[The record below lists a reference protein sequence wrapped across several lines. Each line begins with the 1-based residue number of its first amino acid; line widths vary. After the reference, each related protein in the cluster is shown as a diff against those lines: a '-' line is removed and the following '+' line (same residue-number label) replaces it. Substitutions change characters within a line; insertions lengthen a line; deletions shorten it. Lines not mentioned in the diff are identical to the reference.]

1 MDPASSTFCE
11 STLKSFVY
19 NLTTFYA
26 EADLRG
32 DEALLVGT
40 SVLMFILAV
49 LFFIL
54 NLFSRFSDGSAILN
68 PSVRVFLST
77 SLSLFLPIMSY
88 LFSEAKNQS
97 AAGHLGDLSVRART
111 ILMWM
116 LLVELLRKKAEAILL
131 TTGMQVYSDTIE
143 RAGRVAWLGSL
154 VFFNLRSTGKKALY
168 GTIWVLAAAKL
179 VQRFV
184 TIELAKRSF
193 AYHKNPRLLASYM
206 AQMLKLQDHEDQLGT
221 SSSNGQRGSE
231 VLRLCIYAVM
241 GEEEL
246 EKKAGPKGYKL
257 QLANKRATA
266 DAAEPATVVVTV
278 GKIWELSDN
287 DPLLHG
293 DPTLKRLC
301 LSFALYKLLRRRLEG
316 FPITDAEASDCHDL
330 IFEGLWKEEGTGA
343 GEDANAIALI
353 QVFNDEVQFLC
364 EYYHSVHPV
373 VFASPFFFLH
383 NYILFPIIVW
393 ALCFLM
399 LILCSNGDVRYAFLS
414 FRTDNYVM
422 SGHLLSTAKCIVRKA
437 VGKSTPFLFCSV
449 DISTTILLILTFAY
463 EEVWDLIVFLLSNWF
478 MVSLLCSHT
487 SCPEWRTH
495 PLLKWII
502 PSIVSVRNT
511 MSSHCSNV
519 SFKQFSV
526 LWFSRLL
533 LPLPLPTIA
542 VPDEAKKLV
551 VARLARVGHAAPLSN
566 GMSVLRSDED
576 GLLWACESDGVAE
589 VILTWH
595 IATSLLEAACPPQKK
610 HTQLE
615 PGRITATALSGYCA
629 YLVAFRP
636 ELLPDDKDGSESLYN
651 DMKKELVK
659 EMGWWG
665 YYSSG
670 EGDRCSKLLE
680 IARRRQVQDGTT
692 TTVISKGARLG
703 KALID
708 KYKDGAR
715 ESVWKLLGDLWTEVM
730 VYAAAAAPTSGELHM
745 QAHKEALAEGG
756 EFITILWAM
765 ATHTGI
771 ARLDPPEQAVE
782 APPPSVSGV

>member
-1 MDPASSTFCE
+1 MDLATSTLFCDSST
-11 STLKSFVY
+11 TLKSFVY

-40 SVLMFILAV
+40 SVLMFFLAV

-54 NLFSRFSDGSAILN
+54 NLFSGFSDGSAILN

-77 SLSLFLPIMSY
+77 LLSLFLPIMSY

-131 TTGMQVYSDTIE
+131 TTGTQVYSDTID

-154 VFFNLRSTGKKALY
+154 VFFNLKSTGKKALY
-168 GTIWVLAAAKL
+168 GTIWVLAATKL

-193 AYHKNPRLLASYM
+193 AYRKNPRLVASYM
-206 AQMLKLQDHEDQLGT
+206 AEVLKLQDQEDQQCT
-221 SSSNGQRGSE
+221 RSSGSE
-231 VLRLCIYAVM
+231 VLRWCSYAVM
-241 GEEEL
+241 GEEGL
-246 EKKAGPKGYKL
+246 EMKAGPKGYKL
-257 QLANKRATA
+257 QLAGNKATA
-266 DAAEPATVVVTV
+266 EAVVVTV
-278 GKIWELSDN
+278 GKIWKLADT

-293 DPTLKRLC
+293 DPRLKRLC
-301 LSFALYKLLRRRLEG
+301 LSLALYKLLRRRLEG
-316 FPITDAEASDCHDL
+316 FPITDAEASNCHDL
-330 IFEGLWKEEGTGA
+330 VFEGLWKEEE
-343 GEDANAIALI
+343 EDANATALI

-373 VFASPFFFLH
+373 VLASPFFFVH
-383 NYILFPIIVW
+383 NYIVFPIIVW
-393 ALCFLM
+393 ALCFLV
-399 LILCSNGDVRYAFLS
+399 LILCSNGDVRYALES

-422 SGHLLSTAKCIVRKA
+422 SGHVLKMARCILGKA

-463 EEVWDLIVFLLSNWF
+463 EEVWDLVVFLLSNWF

-487 SCPEWRTH
+487 SGPEWRTH
-495 PLLKWII
+495 PLLKRII
-502 PSIVSVRNT
+502 PSLVSVRNT
-511 MSSHCSNV
+511 MNSHCSNV
-519 SFKQFSV
+519 SVKQFSV
-526 LWFSRLL
+526 LWFSLPL
-533 LPLPLPTIA
+533 LPLPLPTVA
-542 VPDEAKKLV
+542 VPDQAKKLV
-551 VARLARVGHAAPLSN
+551 VARLATVGHAAPLRNS
-566 GMSVLRSDED
+566 MSSVLRSDED
-576 GLLWACESDGVAE
+576 RGLSWACEGDGVAE

-595 IATSLLEAACPPQKK
+595 IATSLLEAGCPRQK
-610 HTQLE
+610 HAQPEL
-615 PGRITATALSGYCA
+615 GRIAATALSGYCA
-629 YLVAFRP
+629 YLLAYRP
-636 ELLPDDKDGSESLYN
+636 GLLPDDKDGSESLYN
-651 DMKKELVK
+651 EMKKELVE

-670 EGDRCSKLLE
+670 KADRRWKLME
-680 IARRRQVQDGTT
+680 IARRRRVQDGTT

-708 KYKDGAR
+708 RCKDGTP
-715 ESVWKLLGDLWTEVM
+715 ESVWKLLGDLWTEVV
-730 VYAAAAAPTSGELHM
+730 VYAAAAAPTSVELHM

-756 EFITILWAM
+756 EFITMLWAM

-771 ARLDPPEQAVE
+771 GIASPGPAEPAVE
-782 APPPSVSGV
+782 APPPRSVYSV

>member
-1 MDPASSTFCE
+1 MDLATSTVFCDSST
-11 STLKSFVY
+11 TLKSFVY

-40 SVLMFILAV
+40 SVLMFVLAV

-54 NLFSRFSDGSAILN
+54 NLFSGFSDGSAILN

-131 TTGMQVYSDTIE
+131 TTGTQVYSDTID

-193 AYHKNPRLLASYM
+193 AYRKNPRLVASYM
-206 AQMLKLQDHEDQLGT
+206 AQMLKLQGQETQQRT
-221 SSSNGQRGSE
+221 SSSNGSE
-231 VLRLCIYAVM
+231 VLRWCNYAVM
-241 GEEEL
+241 GEEGL
-246 EKKAGPKGYKL
+246 EMKAGPKGYKL
-257 QLANKRATA
+257 QLADNKATA
-266 DAAEPATVVVTV
+266 DAVVVTV
-278 GKIWELSDN
+278 GKIWKLADT
-287 DPLLHG
+287 DPLLRG
-293 DPTLKRLC
+293 DPRLRRLC

-316 FPITDAEASDCHDL
+316 FPISDAEASNCHDL
-330 IFEGLWKEEGTGA
+330 VFEGVQKEEGTGG
-343 GEDANAIALI
+343 GEDANNATALI
-353 QVFNDEVQFLC
+353 QVFNDQVQFLC

-373 VFASPFFFLH
+373 VLASPFFFVH
-383 NYILFPIIVW
+383 NYIVFPIIVW
-393 ALCFLM
+393 ALCFFM
-399 LILCSNGDVRYAFLS
+399 LILCSNGDVRYAFQS

-422 SGHLLSTAKCIVRKA
+422 SGHLLKMARCILRKA
-437 VGKSTPFLFCSV
+437 VSKSTPFLFCSV
-449 DISTTILLILTFAY
+449 DVSTTILLILTFAY

-478 MVSLLCSHT
+478 MVSLLCRHT
-487 SCPEWRTH
+487 SSPEWRTH
-495 PLLKWII
+495 PLLRWII
-502 PSIVSVRNT
+502 PGIVSVRNT
-511 MSSHCSNV
+511 MTSHCSNV

-526 LWFSRLL
+526 LWFSLPL
-533 LPLPLPTIA
+533 LPLPLPTVAA

-551 VARLARVGHAAPLSN
+551 VARLATVRHAAPLSN
-566 GMSVLRSDED
+566 SMSFALQSDED
-576 GLLWACESDGVAE
+576 RGLSWACESDGVAE

-595 IATSLLEAACPPQKK
+595 IATSLLEAGCPRQK
-610 HTQLE
+610 HAQPE
-615 PGRITATALSGYCA
+615 PGRMAATALSGYCA
-629 YLVAFRP
+629 YLVAYRP
-636 ELLPDDKDGSESLYN
+636 GLLPDDKDGSESLYN
-651 DMKKELVK
+651 DMKKELVE

-670 EGDRCSKLLE
+670 EADRRWKVME
-680 IARRRQVQDGTT
+680 IARRRRVQDGTT

-708 KYKDGAR
+708 RCKDGTP
-715 ESVWKLLGDLWTEVM
+715 ESVWKLLGDLWTEVV

-756 EFITILWAM
+756 EFITTLWAM

-771 ARLDPPEQAVE
+771 ACAGPAEPPVE
-782 APPPSVSGV
+782 VPLPRSVSSV